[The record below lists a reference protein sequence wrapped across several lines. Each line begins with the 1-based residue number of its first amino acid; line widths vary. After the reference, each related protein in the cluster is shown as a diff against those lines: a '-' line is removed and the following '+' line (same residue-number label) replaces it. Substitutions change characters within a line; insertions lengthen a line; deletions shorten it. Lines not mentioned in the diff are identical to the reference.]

1 MYGLIL
7 LSITSVYSNL
17 ALFLVFTRASLLI
30 PILSIIILALLSIL
44 LDVSRVNSLILNVL
58 LITSVLLSIS

>member
-17 ALFLVFTRASLLI
+17 ALFLVFTWASLLI